1 VTIASLF
8 DMAAKAHQAGQLDR
22 AEQLYISVLEQT
34 PEHTDAMLQ
43 LSEVVLQSGRLEEA
57 AALLEHA
64 TRIAP
69 GNASYLL
76 NLGDIYRC
84 LGQSSQAMAKLL
96 LAIAR
101 KPDFA
106 EAVFSLAVT
115 FEEQGDVDAA
125 LACYEQALVLKPEEA
140 QAGDRLARLKAKQAA
155 RRDRSPARNPEPG
168 LSAAEAL
175 AALGETLRL
184 DGRPDDA
191 TSWYRIALK
200 LNPRM
205 ANAHTALGAIHGAA
219 GRLDEAI
226 DEFRRALQID
236 ESYPDTRGYLALA
249 LADSG
254 RVDEALAM
262 YRDAI
267 ARHPRDVSAHSALL
281 FSMPFS
287 PGASA
292 SDIVAEARAWNARH
306 AHSLA
311 RRALPHENQ
320 RSPERRLRVGYV
332 SPDFREHVLSLSTIP
347 LLMNHDREKFEIFCY
362 SSVEKPDGFTE
373 RIRGL
378 ADAFREVSAL
388 DDVAL
393 SKVIRQDRIDILV
406 DLTMHMSDHRLL
418 VFARRPAPIQLC
430 WQAYPGTTG
439 LETMDYRVSDALID
453 PLDASTDCYTEQ
465 TLRLASFWCYDPLV
479 EEPEVSP
486 LPALAQGRITFGSL
500 NHFRKVNDGVLRVW
514 ARVLAAL
521 PRSRLLLLSPQGRAR
536 DHVRSILASTGV
548 EPDRIDFVDRCGR
561 PEYLR
566 RYCDIDVGLDVFP
579 YNGHTTS
586 LDALW
591 MGVPVVTL
599 AGETVVGRAGA
610 SQAVRVDLP
619 ELIATTPDEY
629 VRIASALAS
638 DLEHLAELR
647 GTLRDRLKRSVFMD
661 GAGFARDLESAYRN
675 VWRSYC
681 ARSDRVAT

>member
-1 VTIASLF
+1 
-8 DMAAKAHQAGQLDR
+8 MAVNAHRAGQLDR
-22 AEQLYISVLEQT
+22 AELLYRGVLQQA
-34 PEHTDAMLQ
+34 PEHTDAMLL
-43 LSEVVLQSGRLEEA
+43 LSEIVLQSGRLEEA
-57 AALLEHA
+57 AGLLEQA
-64 TRIAP
+64 TRVAP
-69 GNASYLL
+69 DNAIYLA
-76 NLGDIYRC
+76 NLGEIYRC
-84 LGQSSQAMAKLL
+84 LGQSWQAVAKLL

-125 LACYEQALVLKPEEA
+125 VACYEQTLLLNPEET
-140 QAGDRLARLKAKQAA
+140 QAGDRLARLKAKQGA
-155 RRDRSPARNPEPG
+155 RRALSPAGNAEAS

-184 DGRPDDA
+184 NDRPDDA

-236 ESYPDTRGYLALA
+236 ANFPDTRSYLALA

-254 RVDEALAM
+254 CLDEALAT
-262 YRDAI
+262 YREAI
-267 ARHPRDVSAHSALL
+267 ARHPGDVNAHSALL
-281 FSMPFS
+281 FSMPFA
-287 PGASA
+287 PGVGA

-311 RRALPHENQ
+311 ARSLPHKNE
-320 RSPERRLRVGYV
+320 RSSERRLRIGYV
-332 SPDFREHVLSLSTIP
+332 SPDFREHVLTLSTIP
-347 LLMNHDREKFEIFCY
+347 LLTNHDRERFEIFCY
-362 SSVEKPDGFTE
+362 SSVEKPDACTD

-378 ADAFREVSAL
+378 ADVFREVTAL

-406 DLTMHMSDHRLL
+406 DLTMHMSGHRLL
-418 VFARRPAPIQLC
+418 VFARRPAPVQLC

-453 PLDASTDCYTEQ
+453 PLDASTDFYTEQ
-465 TLRLASFWCYDPLV
+465 TLRLSSFWLYDPLTD
-479 EEPEVSP
+479 EPGVSP
-486 LPALAQGRITFGSL
+486 LPALVEGRITFGSL
-500 NHFRKVNDGVLRVW
+500 NHFRKVNDGVLSLW
-514 ARVLAAL
+514 TRVLEAV
-521 PRSRLLLLSPQGRAR
+521 PRSRLLVSAPKGRAR
-536 DHVRSILASTGV
+536 DHVCSILRGGGV

-566 RYCDIDVGLDVFP
+566 RYCNIDIGLEVFP

-591 MGVPVVTL
+591 MGVPVVAL
-599 AGETVVGRAGA
+599 AGETVVARAGL
-610 SQAVRVDLP
+610 SQAMRLGLP
-619 ELIATTPDEY
+619 ELIATSPDEY
-629 VRIASALAS
+629 VRICSALAA
-638 DLEHLAELR
+638 DLERLEELR
-647 GTLRDRLKRSVFMD
+647 RSLRDRMKRSVFMD
-661 GAGFARDLESAYRN
+661 GAGFTRELESAYRN
-675 VWRSYC
+675 IWRSYC
-681 ARSDRVAT
+681 ARA